1 MKARSS
7 SLGLLPHQRLEVS
20 FWALLMR
27 VSVLFRAAFL
37 LLPPDSILPSEYFHQ
52 TNHTNHCYL
61 HFSSLLYE
69 LYGNVILKVSRLRV
83 TLVASE
89 TGRRNYRIC
98 RRRQPSLSLEMA

>member
-1 MKARSS
+1 MARSG

-20 FWALLMR
+20 FWALLGR
-27 VSVLFRAAFL
+27 VSVLFKAAFL
-37 LLPPDSILPSEYFHQ
+37 RLPPLPSEYFHQ
-52 TNHTNHCYL
+52 INHTNHWNQ